1 MGAVSSFP
9 SGLSKFW
16 SLWSPQNLFSH
27 KWQSPHLGRP
37 STAIDSGSWRE
48 AEGSR
53 MLSIPFPMSLVLGIL
68 CTESSAPA
76 KTDQMFIPMLRKVVR
91 LFQYSQGNRLL
102 KEGKTSCSSPQGW
115 RIQVYHLWPRT
126 VVDFY
131 KLDQFKK
138 YLKKFLHPSSSSSST
153 MFPFA
158 KSHWIISLEWPQSL
172 IKNHVQHLHP

>member
-16 SLWSPQNLFSH
+16 SLWSSWNLFSH

-53 MLSIPFPMSLVLGIL
+53 MLSFPLSYESGLGYLVHRII
-68 CTESSAPA
+68 CTRKDWS
-76 KTDQMFIPMLRKVVR
+76 DVYPMLRKVVR